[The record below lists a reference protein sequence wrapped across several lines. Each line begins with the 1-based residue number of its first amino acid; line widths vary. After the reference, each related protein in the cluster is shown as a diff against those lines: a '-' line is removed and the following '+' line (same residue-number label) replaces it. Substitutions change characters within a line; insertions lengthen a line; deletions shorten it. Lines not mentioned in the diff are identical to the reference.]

1 MKKRLIVGTCFL
13 FILIVLM
20 SFASAGFFSNLFK
33 AKITGYDIGNPS
45 GCYNCITQSGG
56 EWCDDGY
63 NSFCMDYGGN
73 DYCYGNLITNE
84 YDCPCPTSCD
94 DVFSCY
100 DWQCGDC
107 YGDGYDMP
115 DYCYIDCGT
124 CGAGKICDE
133 VTHTCVLD
141 CNPPKYEISR
151 QVDELSE
158 TCKADASYDIGC
170 CDPSDCVVDGECF
183 ASDTYHQPPANH
195 LCVGASGEY
204 CYENTWYNEKSS
216 LPPGIC
222 INTFRWKILH
232 RIIDPDDP
240 DGECEEF
247 TDERDEGCCQSD
259 DHCVFNGYCYRSAE
273 EKPMDGSF
281 YFDGYYYTISSQDP
295 PQVNPKPST
304 CYDVISGPGSGEFCF
319 ENVWYDEPTFANY
332 CGNGICDSGESY
344 LDCLDCTAPQCTENT
359 GCTEFLCKVGTC
371 TAAGTCAYSS
381 NKPDDT
387 GCGGDNICCGG
398 SCTSPTC
405 TSGSCDDN
413 KECTEN
419 TCEDVGTCDAGCSYP
434 NKAFNTPCTDPVG
447 GVCYNE
453 QCMAPLCNSD
463 ANCDDADSSTIDSCS
478 NAGDYNAVC
487 LHPSITTCTDNDD
500 YCPVTCNSDNDND
513 CPLHCPDGTPNYGET
528 CKSCPGDVSCASGE
542 YCNRDTATCESG
554 CINDAGCSGTTPK
567 CDASSHTCVQCLTA
581 AVDCGVGYGCTSGSC
596 VLGICD
602 YELENTGDIS
612 FPFLNRAIAKKFM
625 KNIRTKCNAGFTIN
639 LLSALPDGYDV
650 PTDQKIIMIFNITA
664 IDLASGTD
672 ADLDFTINE
681 SELTIPNIEN
691 VTIYVEDNTE
701 ATEWTSLEGD
711 IVADSTSSGMFNY
724 KVNTPH
730 FSLFLITEP
739 ELCGNGVFDTGYE
752 ECDGSTH
759 CTDCVCD
766 ATFPSDG
773 SGKCVEAIT
782 GGDCSPVGNETCT
795 GYNLYEC
802 DSDLTWDNKGIV
814 LGECGVEC
822 LSGEKDCDGEVSLSC
837 GLNHKW
843 VIQGKINGLCGYTVD
858 PVDPDDP
865 DDSSDRCGNGY
876 CNYDEDENSCP
887 EDCAEDNG
895 KETNWFLI
903 ILIVGVAILILVIV
917 FVLFKIFSREKGKI
931 GLTTSN
937 NYPTRPRPKRPPV
950 QRSYR

>member
-1 MKKRLIVGTCFL
+1 M

-33 AKITGYDIGNPS
+33 AKITGHDIGNPS

-63 NSFCMDYGGN
+63 SSFCKDPWSN
-73 DYCYGNLITNE
+73 DYCYGESITSE
-84 YDCPCPTSCD
+84 YECPCPASCD
-94 DVFSCY
+94 DIFSCY
-100 DWQCGDC
+100 GWQCGDC
-107 YGDGYDMP
+107 YGDGYDMS

-124 CGAGKICDE
+124 CDPGEICNE
-133 VTHTCVLD
+133 NHICELD
-141 CNPPKYEISR
+141 CHLPKYELSR

-158 TCKADASYDIGC
+158 TCKADSDYDTAC
-170 CDPSDCVVDGECF
+170 CDPSDCVVNGECF

-195 LCVGASGEY
+195 LCGGDSGEY
-204 CYENTWYNEKSS
+204 CYQNIWYNEKSS

-222 INTFRWKILH
+222 IDTFKWEILH
-232 RIIDPDDP
+232 RIINPDDP

-247 TDERDEGCCQSD
+247 TDGEDEGCCQSD
-259 DHCVFNGYCYRSAE
+259 AHCVFNGYCYRSAE
-273 EKPMDGSF
+273 EKPMDGSS
-281 YFDGYYYTISSQDP
+281 YFDGYYFSVDYKGVPNS
-295 PQVNPKPST
+295 NPST
-304 CYDVISGPGSGEFCF
+304 AYDVISGPGSGEFCF
-319 ENVWYDEPTFANY
+319 ENVWYDEKTFANY
-332 CGNGICDSGESY
+332 CGNGICDSGETY
-344 LDCLDCTAPQCTENT
+344 LNCKDCTAPQCIESTD
-359 GCTEFLCKVGTC
+359 CTEFACKVGTC
-371 TAAGTCAYSS
+371 SAAGTCSYSS

-405 TSGSCDDN
+405 TLGSCEDGND
-413 KECTEN
+413 CTTN
-419 TCEDVGTCDAGCSYP
+419 ICEDVGTCDAGCSDSTKG
-434 NKAFNTPCTDPVG
+434 NNEPCTG
-447 GVCYNE
+447 GVCYSGN
-453 QCMAPLCNSD
+453 CMAPACTVGS
-463 ANCDDADSSTIDSCS
+463 CVDDNND
-478 NAGDYNAVC
+478 
-487 LHPSITTCTDNDD
+487 CTDNTCINPGKWDASCPFTLIDECTGGDGCCPPRSGCNFYNDADCDD
-500 YCPVTCNSDNDND
+500 LCNDGNVDSD
-513 CPLHCPDGTPNYGET
+513 ET
-528 CKSCPGDVSCASGE
+528 CKSCPGDVSCPNGK
-542 YCNRDTATCESG
+542 YCNMDTATCEPG
-554 CINDAGCSGTTPK
+554 CGGDNDCSGGTKLK
-567 CDASSHTCVQCLTA
+567 CDISSLTCVECLTA
-581 AVDCGVGYGCTSGSC
+581 SVAVDCGAGYACTSGSC
-596 VLGICD
+596 DLEICD
-602 YELENTGDIS
+602 YKLANTGDIS
-612 FPFLNRAIAKKFM
+612 FPSSNRAIAAKFM

-639 LLSALPDGYDV
+639 LLSALPSTYDV
-650 PTDQKIIMIFNITA
+650 PADQKIIMIFNITA
-664 IDLASGTD
+664 IDLASGND

-795 GYNLYEC
+795 GYNLIEC
-802 DSDLTWDNKGIV
+802 DSDLIWDNKGIV

-822 LSGEKDCDGEVSLSC
+822 LSGEKDCDSEISLSC

-843 VIQGKINGLCGYTVD
+843 VIQGKINGLCGYT
-858 PVDPDDP
+858 VDPDDP

-903 ILIVGVAILILVIV
+903 ILILGVAILILVIV